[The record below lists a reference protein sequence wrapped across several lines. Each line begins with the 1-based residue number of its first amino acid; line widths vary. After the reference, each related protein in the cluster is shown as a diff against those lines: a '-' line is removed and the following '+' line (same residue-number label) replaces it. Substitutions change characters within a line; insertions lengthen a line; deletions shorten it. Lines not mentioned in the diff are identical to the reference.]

1 MKNNIKAISV
11 IIGTMIGAGF
21 ASGKEVYVFF
31 AQYKI
36 MGLIGAI
43 ISSLI
48 TAIVIYATLKISKK
62 YKLKSN
68 NEFVD
73 NISKNENVATSIKNI
88 INTFL
93 LASFWIMCAGL
104 CSFFKQE
111 FNIPIF
117 VIATISG
124 CIIYMLLMTNI
135 EGIMKLN
142 TIIVPIMVL
151 AIVYI
156 SILNSQTTQIL
167 EQNIITNTDAIKAI
181 IKSILYTSYNS
192 ILLIPIIVSISKDIK
207 SDRDIKIIAIISSLI
222 IFILL
227 ILIYQMLVC
236 AKTDISKIEMPILS
250 LLEKNIWQKVIYGI
264 AIVSAIITSVVS
276 ASYGALEN
284 IKDKNKYKLSAI
296 VICLLEIPISYI
308 GFGNL
313 VSTLYPIFGV
323 IGIAQII
330 LILKTSNS
338 IAKTIKN

>member
-36 MGLIGAI
+36 MGLIGAVV
-43 ISSLI
+43 SSII
-48 TAIVIYATLKISKK
+48 TAIVIYATLKISKS
-62 YKLKSN
+62 YKIEN
-68 NEFVD
+68 NNKFVD
-73 NISKNENVATSIKNI
+73 IISKKDNMSTIVKNI

-111 FNIPIF
+111 FDIPI
-117 VIATISG
+117 IITALISG
-124 CIIYMLLMTNI
+124 CIIYIFLMTNI

-142 TIIVPIMVL
+142 TLIVPIMIL
-151 AIVYI
+151 AILYI
-156 SILNSQTTQIL
+156 SIINSRTAQIF
-167 EQNIITNTDAIKAI
+167 ESDNMANVGAIRAI
-181 IKSILYTSYNS
+181 IKAILYTSYNS
-192 ILLIPIIVSISKDIK
+192 ILLIPIIVSMSRDVKTDKDIK
-207 SDRDIKIIAIISSLI
+207 RIAIISSLI

-227 ILIYQMLVC
+227 ILIYQMLIC
-236 AKTDISKIEMPILS
+236 SKTDISKIEMPILS
-250 LLEKNIWQKVIYGI
+250 LLEKEIWQKIIYGI

-276 ASYGALEN
+276 ASYGVLEN
-284 IKDKNKYKLSAI
+284 IKDKTKYKMSAI
-296 VICLLEIPISYI
+296 AICLLEIPISYI

-313 VSTLYPIFGV
+313 VSTLYPVFGA
-323 IGIAQII
+323 IGIVQII

-338 IAKTIKN
+338 IAKTVKN

>member
-36 MGLIGAI
+36 MGLIGAVV
-43 ISSLI
+43 SSII
-48 TAIVIYATLKISKK
+48 TAIVIYATLKISKN
-62 YKLKSN
+62 YQIEN
-68 NEFVD
+68 NNKFVD
-73 NISKNENVATSIKNI
+73 IISKKDNMSTIVKNI

-111 FNIPIF
+111 FDIPI
-117 VIATISG
+117 IITALISG
-124 CIIYMLLMTNI
+124 CIIYILLMTNI

-142 TIIVPIMVL
+142 TLIVPIMIL
-151 AIVYI
+151 AILYI
-156 SILNSQTTQIL
+156 SIINSQTVQIFKSD
-167 EQNIITNTDAIKAI
+167 NMANVGAIRAI
-181 IKSILYTSYNS
+181 IKAILYTSYNS

-207 SDRDIKIIAIISSLI
+207 DTKDMKIIAIISSLI

-227 ILIYQMLVC
+227 ILIYQMLIC

-250 LLEKNIWQKVIYGI
+250 LLEKEIWQKIIYGI

-296 VICLLEIPISYI
+296 AICLLEIPISYI

-313 VSTLYPIFGV
+313 VSTLYPVFGA
-323 IGIAQII
+323 IGIVQII

-338 IAKTIKN
+338 IAKTVKN

>member
-36 MGLIGAI
+36 MGLVGAVV
-43 ISSLI
+43 SSLI
-48 TAIVIYATLKISKK
+48 TAIVIYATLKISKN
-62 YKLKSN
+62 YRLKSN
-68 NEFVD
+68 NDFVD
-73 NISKNENVATSIKNI
+73 TISKKETIATIIKNI

-117 VIATISG
+117 ITALISG
-124 CIIYMLLMTNI
+124 CTIYMLLMTNI

-142 TIIVPIMVL
+142 TLIVPIMVL

-156 SILNSQTTQIL
+156 SVINSQTIQIL
-167 EQNIITNTDAIKAI
+167 APNNITNDGAIRAI

-207 SDRDIKIIAIISSLI
+207 NKKDMKIIAIISSLI
-222 IFILL
+222 ILILL
-227 ILIYQMLVC
+227 ILIYQMLIC
-236 AKTDISKIEMPILS
+236 AKADISKIEMPILS
-250 LLEKNIWQKVIYGI
+250 LLEKEIWQKITYGI

-296 VICLLEIPISYI
+296 AICLLVIPISYI

-313 VSTLYPIFGV
+313 VSTLYPIFGA

-330 LILKTSNS
+330 LILKTSNG
-338 IAKTIKN
+338 IAKTVKN

>member
-36 MGLIGAI
+36 MGLVGAI
-43 ISSLI
+43 VSSVI
-48 TAIVIYATLKISKK
+48 TAIVIYATLKISKN
-62 YKLKSN
+62 YRLKSN
-68 NEFVD
+68 NDFVD
-73 NISKNENVATSIKNI
+73 TISKKETIATIIKNI

-117 VIATISG
+117 ITALISG
-124 CIIYMLLMTNI
+124 CTIYMLLMTNI

-142 TIIVPIMVL
+142 TLIVPIMVL

-156 SILNSQTTQIL
+156 SVINSQTIQIL
-167 EQNIITNTDAIKAI
+167 APNNITNDGAIRAI

-207 SDRDIKIIAIISSLI
+207 DTKDMKFIAIISSLI

-227 ILIYQMLVC
+227 MLIYQMLIC
-236 AKTDISKIEMPILS
+236 SKTDISKIEMPILS
-250 LLEKNIWQKVIYGI
+250 LLEKEIWQKITYGI

-296 VICLLEIPISYI
+296 AICLLVIPISYI

-313 VSTLYPIFGV
+313 VSTLYPIFGA

-338 IAKTIKN
+338 IAKTVKN

>member
-62 YKLKSN
+62 CKLKSN

-73 NISKNENVATSIKNI
+73 NISKNEKIATSIKNI

-117 VIATISG
+117 VTATISG

-227 ILIYQMLVC
+227 MIIYQMLVC
-236 AKTDISKIEMPILS
+236 AKTDISKIEMPILL
-250 LLEKNIWQKVIYGI
+250 LLEKKIWQKVIYGI

-284 IKDKNKYKLSAI
+284 IRDKSKYKLSAI

>member
-62 YKLKSN
+62 CKLKSN

-73 NISKNENVATSIKNI
+73 NISKNEKVATSIKNI

-117 VIATISG
+117 VTATISG

-227 ILIYQMLVC
+227 ILIYQMLVST
-236 AKTDISKIEMPILS
+236 KTDISKIEMPILS
-250 LLEKNIWQKVIYGI
+250 LLEKNIWHKVIYGI

-284 IKDKNKYKLSAI
+284 IKDKSKYKLSAI

-308 GFGNL
+308 GFGKL
-313 VSTLYPIFGV
+313 VSTLYPIFGA

>member
-36 MGLIGAI
+36 MGLIGAVV
-43 ISSLI
+43 SSII
-48 TAIVIYATLKISKK
+48 TAIVIYATLKISKN
-62 YKLKSN
+62 YQIEN
-68 NEFVD
+68 NNKFVD
-73 NISKNENVATSIKNI
+73 IISKKDNMSTIVKNI

-111 FNIPIF
+111 FDIPI
-117 VIATISG
+117 IITALISG
-124 CIIYMLLMTNI
+124 CIIYILVMTNI

-142 TIIVPIMVL
+142 TLIVPIMIL
-151 AIVYI
+151 AILYI
-156 SILNSQTTQIL
+156 SIINSQTVQIFKSD
-167 EQNIITNTDAIKAI
+167 NMANVGAIRAI
-181 IKSILYTSYNS
+181 IKAILYTSYNS

-207 SDRDIKIIAIISSLI
+207 DTKDMKIIAIISSLI

-227 ILIYQMLVC
+227 ILIYQMLIC

-250 LLEKNIWQKVIYGI
+250 LLEKEIWQKIIYGI

-296 VICLLEIPISYI
+296 AICLLEIPISYI

-313 VSTLYPIFGV
+313 VSTLYPVFGA
-323 IGIAQII
+323 IGIVQII

-338 IAKTIKN
+338 IAKTVKN

>member
-36 MGLIGAI
+36 MGLIGAVV
-43 ISSLI
+43 SSII
-48 TAIVIYATLKISKK
+48 TAIVIYATLKISKN
-62 YKLKSN
+62 YQIEN
-68 NEFVD
+68 NNKFVD
-73 NISKNENVATSIKNI
+73 IISKKDNMSTIVKNI

-111 FNIPIF
+111 FDIPI
-117 VIATISG
+117 IITALISG
-124 CIIYMLLMTNI
+124 CIIYIFLMTNI

-142 TIIVPIMVL
+142 TLIVPIMIL
-151 AIVYI
+151 AILYI
-156 SILNSQTTQIL
+156 SIINSQTTQIF
-167 EQNIITNTDAIKAI
+167 ESDNMTNVGPIRAI
-181 IKSILYTSYNS
+181 IKAILYTSYNS
-192 ILLIPIIVSISKDIK
+192 ILLIPIIVSMSRDVKTDKDIK
-207 SDRDIKIIAIISSLI
+207 RIAIISSLI

-227 ILIYQMLVC
+227 ILIYQMLIC

-250 LLEKNIWQKVIYGI
+250 LLEKEIWQKIIYGI

-276 ASYGALEN
+276 ASYGVLEN
-284 IKDKNKYKLSAI
+284 IKDKTKYKMSAI
-296 VICLLEIPISYI
+296 AICLLEIPISYI

-313 VSTLYPIFGV
+313 VSTLYPVFGA
-323 IGIAQII
+323 IGIVQII
-330 LILKTSNS
+330 LILKTSNG
-338 IAKTIKN
+338 IAKTVKN